1 MTSIMSGMN
10 NISSYVAN
18 NTFQEISSEILF
30 TVHTYDIDFAGHL
43 NNIVYV
49 RWIEQL
55 RTELFNKYFN
65 LQELLSNNL
74 YPVVISTNITYKKA
88 LKLFDRPE
96 GIIHYLCFSH
106 GIITLTFEIKQGVKI
121 AAYGEQ
127 KCVLMDLNTG
137 KMDKEKL
144 KFLQKQNVY

>member
-1 MTSIMSGMN
+1 MSGMN

-18 NTFQEISSEILF
+18 NTYQEISSEILF

-55 RTELFNKYFN
+55 RTKLFNQYFN

-88 LKLFDRPE
+88 LKLFDKPA
-96 GIIHYLCFSH
+96 GIIHFLCFSH
-106 GIITLTFEIKQGVKI
+106 GIITLKFKIKHGEKI
-121 AAYGEQ
+121 ASFGEQ

-137 KMDKEKL
+137 KMNKEKL
-144 KFLQKQNVY
+144 KFLQMQNV

>member
-1 MTSIMSGMN
+1 MSGIN
-10 NISSYVAN
+10 SISSHVAN
-18 NTFQEISSEILF
+18 KTYKEISSEISF
-30 TVHTYDIDFAGHL
+30 TIHTYDIDFAGHL

-49 RWIEQL
+49 KWIEQL
-55 RTELFNKYFN
+55 RTKLFYKYFN

-88 LKLFDRPE
+88 LKLFDKPA
-96 GIIHYLCFSH
+96 GIIHFLCFSH
-106 GIITLTFEIKQGVKI
+106 GIITLKFEIKQGEKI
-121 AAYGEQ
+121 AAFGEQ

-144 KFLQKQNVY
+144 KFLQKQNV

>member
-1 MTSIMSGMN
+1 MSGIN
-10 NISSYVAN
+10 SLSSNVAN
-18 NTFQEISSEILF
+18 KTYKEISSEILF

-55 RTELFNKYFN
+55 RTKLFNQYFN

-88 LKLFDRPE
+88 LKLFNKP
-96 GIIHYLCFSH
+96 
-106 GIITLTFEIKQGVKI
+106 V
-121 AAYGEQ
+121 
-127 KCVLMDLNTG
+127 
-137 KMDKEKL
+137 
-144 KFLQKQNVY
+144 